1 MPTSKKQLIRLG
13 ETKLMTPATMNI
25 KTSLKEMSLK
35 VNKVFASG
43 QAIREASLT
52 VLRPTV
58 HGSERAGGKN
68 IFYADSPQAA
78 GY

>member
-1 MPTSKKQLIRLG
+1 MIRGLAWIPD
-13 ETKLMTPATMNI
+13 LLLANLP
-25 KTSLKEMSLK
+25 
-35 VNKVFASG
+35 NKVFASG

-58 HGSERAGGKN
+58 HGSETSRTQKHNRGLTQFWKAQSSISSKP
-68 IFYADSPQAA
+68 PQGS